1 MFYHINMKKV
11 RKALLYICIFIFLF
25 SSYKVITYF
34 AGTYENKKMTSELIG
49 MIKDDKG
56 REMSFSQKYDELIN
70 KNSDFV
76 GWISIEGTKLNYPVM
91 QTVNDEEYYLRRNFN
106 KEYEFRG
113 TLFVNA
119 NANLKYRDDNIII
132 YGHNMDDGTMFGAL
146 KKYVNQS
153 YYDDHKYIKF
163 ETMYENST
171 YEIAYVFKSVDEL
184 NHDSYINYYQF
195 YNAASVE
202 EFDNQMR
209 IYQDAA
215 LYNTGVIPNYGDKLI
230 TLSTCEYSHAN
241 GRLVIVARKIE
252 D

>member
-1 MFYHINMKKV
+1 MYKYIKKI
-11 RKALLYICIFIFLF
+11 LLLISLAVFIY
-25 SSYKVITYF
+25 SGYKVVSYYI
-34 AGTYENKKMTSELIG
+34 GTLQTNKLNANLVD
-49 MIKDDKG
+49 MIKDNEEG
-56 REMSFSQKYDELIN
+56 RIQSFTQKYAELLK
-70 KNSDFV
+70 KNSDMV
-76 GWISIEGTKLNYPVM
+76 AWIKIEDSNLNYPVM
-91 QTVNDEEYYLRRNFN
+91 LTADNEEYYLRRNFN

-113 TLFVNA
+113 TLFLNA
-119 NANLKYRDDNIII
+119 NANLKERDDNIII